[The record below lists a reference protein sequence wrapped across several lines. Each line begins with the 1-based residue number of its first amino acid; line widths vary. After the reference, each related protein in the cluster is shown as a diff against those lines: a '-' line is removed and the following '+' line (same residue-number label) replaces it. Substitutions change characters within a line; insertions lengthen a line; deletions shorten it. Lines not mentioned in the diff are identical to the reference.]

1 MINLFMNLLSNPL
14 SILLSTLLLI
24 NSLPS
29 KGQYLEHIKKDHK
42 LKTQLDTIVNRC
54 VVDYLSNN
62 NTFSVS
68 IGIYNKGSKTTYYYS
83 KEKLPNANNYYNIG
97 SVAKTF
103 VAALLAQAV
112 IEKKINLDDDIRK
125 YLPGNFPNLQYN
137 GHGILVKHLANHT
150 SALPKTFRLL
160 SKKVVDSLKGLAIP
174 EQVDYLGNYSRDNL
188 FDDLR
193 KVKLDSIP
201 GTKFSYNSMAVMV
214 LIALLE
220 NSYRNSYEHLISAYL
235 KGHLGMYHTV
245 PYLNELQK
253 NDIVRGH
260 DNKGQPVPFANLRGF
275 YFGPT
280 MNSTINDM
288 LTYIEANLKLNDKA
302 LLLTHQLTYGKDDGF
317 GMGLGWMINRDERG
331 ARYFYH
337 DGNTKIGYNTLCV
350 LYPTDD
356 YGIII
361 IVNDTVD
368 QHMVGKLENTIRHQF
383 LMHNQ

>member
-1 MINLFMNLLSNPL
+1 MNKLSKPL
-14 SILLSTLLLI
+14 CILLSALLLI
-24 NSLPS
+24 NSLSS
-29 KGQYLEHIKKDHK
+29 KGQYLDAIKTDHK
-42 LKTQLDTIVNRC
+42 LKTQLDTIVYRSI
-54 VVDYLSNN
+54 VDYLSNN

-68 IGIYNKGSKTTYYYS
+68 IGIYNKGYKTTYCYS

-125 YLPGNFPNLQYN
+125 YLSGNYPNLQYK

-160 SKKVVDSLKGLAIP
+160 STKVVDSLRGLTIP
-174 EQVDYLGNYSRDNL
+174 EQVDYLGNYSRNNL
-188 FDDLR
+188 LDDLM
-193 KVKLDSIP
+193 KVKPDTIP
-201 GTKFSYNSMAVMV
+201 GTKFNYNSTAVMV

-220 NSYRNSYEHLISAYL
+220 NSYNDSYEHLISAYL
-235 KGHLGMYHTV
+235 KEHLGMYHTV
-245 PYLNELQK
+245 PYLDESQK
-253 NDIVRGH
+253 KDVVQGH
-260 DNKGQPVPFANLRGF
+260 NNKGQPVPFANLKGF

-288 LTYIEANLKLNDKA
+288 LTYIEANLKLKDRA
-302 LLLTHQLTYGKDDGF
+302 LRLTHQLTYGKDDGF
-317 GMGLGWMINRDERG
+317 GMGLGWMIDRDERG
-331 ARYFYH
+331 IRYFYH

-356 YGIII
+356 YGIVI

-368 QHMVGKLENTIRHQF
+368 QHKVGELENAIRHQF

>member
-1 MINLFMNLLSNPL
+1 MARHHYQSTGYRLPLEQTHLQCIDRNLY
-14 SILLSTLLLI
+14 
-24 NSLPS
+24 
-29 KGQYLEHIKKDHK
+29 QEKK
-42 LKTQLDTIVNRC
+42 IA
-54 VVDYLSNN
+54 
-62 NTFSVS
+62 
-68 IGIYNKGSKTTYYYS
+68 YNYS
-83 KEKLPNANNYYNIG
+83 KEKLPKANNYYNIG

-125 YLPGNFPNLQYN
+125 YLPGNYPNLQYD
-137 GHGILVKHLANHT
+137 GHEILVKHLANHT

-160 SKKVVDSLKGLAIP
+160 STKVVDSLKRLTIP
-174 EQVDYLGNYSRDNL
+174 QQVDYLGNYSRDSL
-188 FDDLR
+188 FNDLR

-214 LIALLE
+214 LVALLE
-220 NSYRNSYEHLISAYL
+220 NSYKNSYEHLISPYL
-235 KGHLGMYHTV
+235 KGHLGMYHTI

-253 NDIVRGH
+253 NNIVQSH
-260 DNKGQPVPFANLRGF
+260 NNKGQSVPYANLSGF

-280 MNSTINDM
+280 MDSTINDM
-288 LTYIEANLKLNDKA
+288 LTYIEANLKLKDKA
-302 LLLTHQLTYGKDDGF
+302 LRLTHQLTYGKDEGF

-350 LYPTDD
+350 LYPTYD

-368 QHMVGKLENTIRHQF
+368 QHMVGELENAIRHQF
-383 LMHNQ
+383 LMRNQ

>member
-1 MINLFMNLLSNPL
+1 MNMLSK
-14 SILLSTLLLI
+14 SFTILLGILLLLHSP
-24 NSLPS
+24 SL
-29 KGQYLEHIKKDHK
+29 KGQYLEFVKTDNK
-42 LKTQLDTIVNRC
+42 LKTWIDTTINQLVI
-54 VVDYLSNN
+54 DYLSNKH
-62 NTFSVS
+62 TYSVS
-68 IGIYNKGSKTTYYYS
+68 IGIYTKGKKIAYNYS
-83 KEKLPNANNYYNIG
+83 KEKLPKANNYYNIG

-125 YLPGNFPNLQYN
+125 YLPGNYPNLQYD
-137 GHGILVKHLANHT
+137 GREILVKHLANHT

-160 SKKVVDSLKGLAIP
+160 STKVVDSLKRLTIP
-174 EQVDYLGNYSRDNL
+174 QQVDYLGNYSRDSL
-188 FDDLR
+188 FNDLR

-214 LIALLE
+214 LVALLE
-220 NSYRNSYEHLISAYL
+220 NSYKNSYEHLISAYL
-235 KGHLGMYHTV
+235 KGHLGMYRTI

-253 NDIVRGH
+253 NNIVQGH
-260 DNKGQPVPFANLRGF
+260 NNKGQSVPYANLSGF

-280 MNSTINDM
+280 MDSTINDM
-288 LTYIEANLKLNDKA
+288 LTYIEANLKLKDKA
-302 LLLTHQLTYGKDDGF
+302 LRLTHQLTYGKDEGF

-337 DGNTKIGYNTLCV
+337 DGNTKIGYNTLFV
-350 LYPTDD
+350 LYPTYD

-368 QHMVGKLENTIRHQF
+368 QHMVGELENAIRHQF
-383 LMHNQ
+383 LMRNQ

>member
-1 MINLFMNLLSNPL
+1 MLSK
-14 SILLSTLLLI
+14 SFTILLGTLLLLHSP
-24 NSLPS
+24 SL
-29 KGQYLEHIKKDHK
+29 KGQYLESVKTDNK
-42 LKTQLDTIVNRC
+42 LKTWLDTTINQLAT
-54 VVDYLSNN
+54 DYLSNEH
-62 NTFSVS
+62 TYSVS
-68 IGIYNKGSKTTYYYS
+68 IGIYTKGKKIAYNYS
-83 KEKLPNANNYYNIG
+83 KEKLPKANNYYNVG

-125 YLPGNFPNLQYN
+125 YLPGNYPNLQYD

-160 SKKVVDSLKGLAIP
+160 STKVADSLKRLTIP
-174 EQVDYLGNYSRDNL
+174 QQVDYLGNYSRDSL
-188 FDDLR
+188 FNDLR
-193 KVKLDSIP
+193 KAELDSTP

-214 LIALLE
+214 LVALLE
-220 NSYRNSYEHLISAYL
+220 NSYKNSYEHLISAYL
-235 KGHLGMYHTV
+235 KRHLGMYHTI

-253 NDIVRGH
+253 NDIVQGH
-260 DNKGQPVPFANLRGF
+260 NNKGQPVPFANLRGF

-288 LTYIEANLKLNDKA
+288 LTYIEANLKLKDKA
-302 LLLTHQLTYGKDDGF
+302 LRLTHQLTYGKDDGF

-350 LYPTDD
+350 LYPTYN

-368 QHMVGKLENTIRHQF
+368 QHMVGELENAIRHQF
-383 LMHNQ
+383 LMRNQ